1 LEGKCAAGRFVPRIR
16 RPFRGT
22 FVSAAIYFLPREN
35 AGTSM
40 NKRQTTK
47 RVQSKRALPRP
58 LMVALAVA
66 IFGVM
71 GMLIVDH
78 GPWNRPKLQT
88 AETVHYATTGA
99 AARAVGA
106 TVTPTAPKLE
116 PEPEP
121 PGPKPAQ
128 PVNPPPP

>member
-1 LEGKCAAGRFVPRIR
+1 
-16 RPFRGT
+16 
-22 FVSAAIYFLPREN
+22 
-35 AGTSM
+35 M
-40 NKRQTTK
+40 NKRQKTE
-47 RVQSKRALPRP
+47 RAQSEWKVPRP

-66 IFGVM
+66 IFGVL

-88 AETVHYATTGA
+88 AEMVHYTTTGA

-106 TVTPTAPKLE
+106 MVTPTTPKRELE
-116 PEPEP
+116 

-128 PVNPPPP
+128 PVNPPSP